1 MRIKLSKTFAVSLGA
16 ISLGLIAGAVLMAVT
31 ANNPLLG
38 YLHLFRGGL
47 MNIERFGNSLA
58 SSTTLIF
65 TGLSV
70 AFAFKTGLF
79 NIGASGQMLMGGLL
93 ASAVGLYV
101 AWPRPVLLPAMF
113 LAASVGGG
121 AWGALPGWLKVKFN
135 VHEVVST
142 IMMNWIAF
150 WTVSYVVPRYLRD
163 IFMETESRR
172 IPAAASLR
180 TEWLTD
186 LFRGSY
192 INLGLV
198 LAIAAVAAIA
208 FLLDR
213 TVFGYELKAV
223 GYNKHAAQAAGI
235 DIDRRMVASMAIA
248 GALAGLGGLV
258 FYAGYSVNIQI
269 GILPAQGF
277 DGIAVALLA
286 SSSPWGVWGAATFFG
301 ILHTGKGFMSAMTAI
316 PPTIADTIIATII
329 YFAATSVL
337 IETFWDKHSK
347 RREQR
352 GAQQRRATLR
362 QGVK

>member
-1 MRIKLSKTFAVSLGA
+1 MRLISKTFAVSLGA
-16 ISLGLIAGAVLMAVT
+16 IGLGLIAGAILMLVT
-31 ANNPLLG
+31 GNNPLAG
-38 YLHLFRGGL
+38 YFHLFRGGL

-58 SSTTLIF
+58 SSTALIL

-101 AWPRPVLLPAMF
+101 PWPRPLLLLAMF
-113 LAASVGGG
+113 LAASIGGG

-172 IPAAASLR
+172 IPAEASLR

-186 LFRGSY
+186 LFQGSY

-198 LAIAAVAAIA
+198 LAIAAVAVVA
-208 FLLDR
+208 FLLER
-213 TVFGYELKAV
+213 TVLGYELKAV
-223 GYNKHAAQAAGI
+223 GHNKHAAQAAGI
-235 DIDRRMVASMAIA
+235 DIDQRMVTSMAIA
-248 GALAGLGGLV
+248 GALAGLGGFV

-301 ILHTGKGFMSAMTAI
+301 ILHTGKGFMNAMTAI

-329 YFAATSVL
+329 YFAATSIL
-337 IETFWDKHSK
+337 IETVWDKYSK

-352 GAQQRRATLR
+352 SPRRGR
-362 QGVK
+362 PSPEQEVK

>member
-1 MRIKLSKTFAVSLGA
+1 MKLRLSKTSAVSLGA
-16 ISLGLIAGAVLMAVT
+16 IGLGLFAGALLMAVT
-31 ANNPLLG
+31 GSNPLAG
-38 YLHLFRGGL
+38 FWHLFRGGL

-101 AWPRPVLLPAMF
+101 PLARPLLLLAMF

-163 IFMETESRR
+163 VFLETQSRR

-180 TEWLTD
+180 TEWLTE

-198 LAIAAVAAIA
+198 LAIAAVAVVA
-208 FLLDR
+208 FLLER
-213 TVFGYELKAV
+213 TVLGYELKAV
-223 GYNKHAAQAAGI
+223 GHNKHAAQAAGI
-235 DIDRRMVASMAIA
+235 DINRRMVASMAIA
-248 GALAGLGGLV
+248 GALAGLGGFV

-269 GILPAQGF
+269 GVLPAQGF

-286 SSSPWGVWGAATFFG
+286 ASSPWGVWAAATFFG
-301 ILHTGKGFMSAMTAI
+301 ILHTGKGFMTAMTGI
-316 PPTIADTIIATII
+316 PPTIADAIIATII
-329 YFAATSVL
+329 YFAATGVL
-337 IETFWDKHSK
+337 IENVWDRYSK
-347 RREQR
+347 RHEQR
-352 GAQQRRATLR
+352 AARRRRVDLE